1 MKGKGEVAAA
11 ADSLNRHFA
20 RQPARRLSFYLLT
33 PLAIIPIRGISMDN
47 TIENVKV
54 DDLLAR
60 VEARGRLSLEE
71 WKLVEDSAPTAELG
85 RLADELRRA
94 LHADGVVTYV
104 VDRNVNYSNVCV
116 SVCTFC
122 AFYRK
127 PGSPEGYVHSYEE
140 IFRKVEEMLELGGSG
155 VLMQGG
161 LHPDLPLDYY
171 TGLLRALKERYK
183 IHLHCFSPPEL
194 DHLAKITGLGIEG
207 VLGQLRAAGLDSIPG
222 GGGEILVDEIR
233 RKRRTHCDTE
243 EWLRVMDVA
252 HTMGIPT
259 TATMM
264 FGMGETRDQ
273 RLMHLERL
281 RELQERNPGFVSFIP
296 WTLQPDNTP
305 IGKRFPDRIP
315 GEEYLRWLAIGRLY
329 LDSIPNVQVSWLTQ
343 GLDVGRQGLHYGAN
357 DLGSTM
363 IEENVIT
370 PAGANHRATEMMLR
384 EAIIAE
390 GFRPAKRRADYVR
403 VEAAP

>member
-1 MKGKGEVAAA
+1 MAETIIN
-11 ADSLNRHFA
+11 ADLD
-20 RQPARRLSFYLLT
+20 T
-33 PLAIIPIRGISMDN
+33 
-47 TIENVKV
+47 
-54 DDLLAR
+54 LLAR
-60 VEARGRLSLEE
+60 IDAGERLTLDDWKAVEEL
-71 WKLVEDSAPTAELG
+71 APTEELG
-85 RLADELRRA
+85 RLADNLRRR
-94 LHADGVVTYV
+94 LHPDNVVTYV

-127 PGSPEGYVHSYEE
+127 PGSDEGYVHSYEE
-140 IFRKVEEMLELGGSG
+140 IFSKVEEMIELGGSG

-171 TGLLRALKERYK
+171 TGMLRELKSRYG
-183 IHLHCFSPPEL
+183 IHLHCFSPPEI
-194 DHLAKITGLGIEG
+194 DHLAKITGLGLEG
-207 VLGQLRAAGLDSIPG
+207 VLKELRAAGLDSIPG

-233 RKRRTHCDTE
+233 RKRRTHCNTE
-243 EWLRVMDVA
+243 EWLAVMDAA
-252 HTMGIPT
+252 HTLGIPT

-273 RLMHLERL
+273 RLMHFERL

-305 IGKRFPDRIP
+305 IGKRFPDRMP
-315 GEEYLRWLAIGRLY
+315 GDEYLRWLAIGRLY
-329 LDSIPNVQVSWLTQ
+329 LRSIPNVQASWLTQ
-343 GLDVGRQGLHYGAN
+343 GLDVGRQGLHFGAN

-370 PAGANHRATEMMLR
+370 PAGAHHRANELMLR
-384 EAIIAE
+384 DAITAE
-390 GFRPAKRRADYVR
+390 GFIPVKRRADYVR
-403 VEAAP
+403 VEEVPA